1 MAASDLL
8 IATVNYG
15 QVVQISEQL
24 LEICAI
30 LGGGALALMKLAGWM
45 RSLNVDVANIHKR
58 LDKVDSELT
67 KQTTILISLGEQGA
81 RITNLETQLGIV
93 NQRLNNV

>member
-1 MAASDLL
+1 MATDL

-15 QVVQISEQL
+15 QVIQIGAQL

-30 LGGGALALMKLAGWM
+30 LGGGLLALIKLAGWG
-45 RSLNVDVANIHKR
+45 RSLNVDIANIHTR
-58 LDKVDSELT
+58 LDKVDGELT
-67 KQTTILISLGEQGA
+67 KQTSILLSLGEQGA

-93 NQRLNNV
+93 NERLNKA